1 MHGKYIF
8 VVVAIARARPLLSRR
23 LGPDLHVDF
32 CWVINETWMMIIYY
46 RFNPFERIYGS
57 ERKHPVFDEG
67 LPLEPLSLYSVIV
80 NSGVPCWQTFLSRT
94 LPFQNKAVNFFFI
107 NFQLCFHFF
116 FFLLLFL
123 FCLCCFQTTELQL
136 TSLRDHDLHHCFLIY
151 TPVHWSISRCSYLP
165 IISCYASCHC
175 TYRYRVVMKLVIQNK
190 AVGTL
195 VFVFWE

>member
-1 MHGKYIF
+1 MWIF
-8 VVVAIARARPLLSRR
+8 VEWSMKLEWPYIIVLILSSVCMEANGNIPFLMKSLRSNPSAFIALLQTMAF
-23 LGPDLHVDF
+23 LVDSVNKPF
-32 CWVINETWMMIIYY
+32 FPAPY
-46 RFNPFERIYGS
+46 RFKTKQLIFFYQ
-57 ERKHPVFDEG
+57 
-67 LPLEPLSLYSVIV
+67 LSALFS
-80 NSGVPCWQTFLSRT
+80 FL
-94 LPFQNKAVNFFFI
+94 
-107 NFQLCFHFF
+107 F

-151 TPVHWSISRCSYLP
+151 TPVNWSISRCSYLP

-175 TYRYRVVMKLVIQNK
+175 TYRYRVVMKLVTQNK